1 MTFSGGQ
8 NHLRERASEP
18 GSKTNNKKAMA
29 PAPPTSFSFGFR
41 DVANRALNL
50 GELLPQVLIGKK
62 IGPSYGK

>member
-8 NHLRERASEP
+8 NYREEGLKPTTKRTDDDGLPHL
-18 GSKTNNKKAMA
+18 
-29 PAPPTSFSFGFR
+29 PTFSFGFR
-41 DVANRALNL
+41 VVANRALNL